1 MAKNSL
7 AGVAKPG
14 DGPIL
19 ADKVDKNAVAR
30 TARLLG
36 DTWLLLIIC
45 ELLEGT
51 RRFGEIQEALGK
63 NNPRGVNPQ
72 TLSGRLKQL
81 EHCGIIT
88 RRAYA
93 EIPPRVEYELT
104 AKGFGVSEIVKALEA
119 YGREHMSEVV
129 EEEPAS
135 CPGESVCP
143 STGEG

>member
-1 MAKNSL
+1 MTNNLLSGEKAATSGQEL
-7 AGVAKPG
+7 P
-14 DGPIL
+14 
-19 ADKVDKNAVAR
+19 DKQAVAR

-51 RRFGEIQEALGK
+51 RRFGEIQEALGR

-104 AKGFGVSEIVKALEA
+104 AKGYGVSEIVVALEG
-119 YGREHMSEVV
+119 YGKKHMSELA
-129 EEEPAS
+129 EEGAEP
-135 CPGESVCP
+135 CPGESSCP
-143 STGEG
+143 PD